1 MGGIRLEKYWTAEMR
16 SVVEK
21 YRQFETLIP
30 SQSGKGAA
38 HPGEDRR
45 YIESILRSTLK
56 QFLPA
61 SVDVLSGFVLRAGV
75 KGSDSVKA
83 RRKDADMN
91 SGQLDLIV
99 YDMTMPVYQRFGET
113 AVVPPEGVIAVI
125 SVKKSLYRKDLRKEF
140 AALKTVAGLCARK
153 GAKGPFIAL
162 VGMDDKIASSSDKSF
177 AQVIEAIRGSQ
188 DEKCISYDEL
198 PGFVGALKSW
208 SVHKAHRRDIQ
219 RADYLFYKHG
229 TEEEHLGIQFLLNS
243 ILDVYY
249 SKDRGHG
256 EKPGIF
262 SFPGNRE
269 PDDMSQEIFYKKE
282 KAGRHG

>member
-1 MGGIRLEKYWTAEMR
+1 
-16 SVVEK
+16 
-21 YRQFETLIP
+21 
-30 SQSGKGAA
+30 
-38 HPGEDRR
+38 
-45 YIESILRSTLK
+45 
-56 QFLPA
+56 
-61 SVDVLSGFVLRAGV
+61 
-75 KGSDSVKA
+75 
-83 RRKDADMN
+83 MN

-125 SVKKSLYRKDLRKEF
+125 SVKKSLYRKELRREF
-140 AALKTVAGLCARK
+140 ATLKTVAGLCARK

-177 AQVIEAIRGSQ
+177 DQVIEAIRDSQ

-229 TEEEHLGIQFLLNS
+229 TEEEHLGIQFLFNS